1 MGKICIGICD
11 DQFEIVN
18 KLGEL
23 VRDIMGKTGDEWLLR
38 DYTSPMKLLDEIEK
52 INVLLLDIEMDE
64 MDGIEVG
71 KRVRMKNPDCKII
84 VATSRT
90 ERYKEAFYIDALRF
104 ITKPFLYDEVR
115 EALTSAVEE
124 KPGEAEI
131 EAYHDRISFNLKEKD
146 ISMIRAYNG
155 YVEIIAGNGV
165 FRKDISMNSLEEQLD
180 NRLFF
185 RVNRQYMINFKFIDS
200 YKKNKVIAGSNSFVI
215 SVRRQKDFLKRYT
228 EFDLRYR

>member
-1 MGKICIGICD
+1 MGEICIGICD

-124 KPGEAEI
+124 KLGEAEI